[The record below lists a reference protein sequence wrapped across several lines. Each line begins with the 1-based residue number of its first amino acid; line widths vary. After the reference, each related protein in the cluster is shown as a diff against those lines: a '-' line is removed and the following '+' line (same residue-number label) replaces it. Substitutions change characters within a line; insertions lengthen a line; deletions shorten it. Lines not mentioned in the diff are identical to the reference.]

1 VLAAHSAC
9 KLVDRDGDRKQQGHV
24 LSARDLDAIGVA
36 HADPFLRHRSHDV
49 VVLLHLV
56 LVFEDVALGV
66 EVVGFLDVDLEAIT
80 NPDQGLISA
89 LSG

>member
-1 VLAAHSAC
+1 
-9 KLVDRDGDRKQQGHV
+9 
-24 LSARDLDAIGVA
+24 
-36 HADPFLRHRSHDV
+36 
-49 VVLLHLV
+49 
-56 LVFEDVALGV
+56 VFEDVALGV